1 MSRQVRPPEP
11 LYLDAIL
18 NLVDAYAD
26 QIAEKTEW
34 ASAKDDDERRGR
46 FSTIPD
52 HRIALATE
60 KANAFRIRIEEG
72 LVRLWVEAA
81 YLGRIAAAEGI
92 AADLQER
99 IPDQSNTVAEAKV
112 QGAWRD
118 AAYLA
123 LEWVDGPVESTD
135 G

>member
-1 MSRQVRPPEP
+1 MSRQVQPPEP
-11 LYLDAIL
+11 LYLDALL

-72 LVRLWVEAA
+72 LVRLWVEANEA
-81 YLGRIAAAEGI
+81 GHMFAAEGI
-92 AADLQER
+92 AAELQER
-99 IPDQSNTVAEAKV
+99 IPDYGTTVAEAKV

-118 AAYLA
+118 AAHLA
-123 LEWVDGPVESTD
+123 LEWVDGPAGRTD

>member
-11 LYLDAIL
+11 LIVDAIL

-81 YLGRIAAAEGI
+81 DLGRIAAAEGI
-92 AADLQER
+92 AAELQDR

-118 AAYLA
+118 AAALA
-123 LEWVDGPVESTD
+123 LEWVDGPVGRTD